1 MPENVGRCNSVHTD
15 EITQCTYATLGSQSS
30 SLNKFACSSTCR
42 NHARNPFSC
51 AFHTNSE
58 DSFLKNEYRRTL
70 LSGPGLT
77 RIDEE
82 DRLLYVG
89 GDVLV
94 PGVDIMNQFSAVIYG

>member
-1 MPENVGRCNSVHTD
+1 MPEIHFLVRF
-15 EITQCTYATLGSQSS
+15 IQTL
-30 SLNKFACSSTCR
+30 
-42 NHARNPFSC
+42 
-51 AFHTNSE
+51 
-58 DSFLKNEYRRTL
+58 RTL